1 MEYEAI
7 EALARTVET
16 GPAGNPAWERE
27 VLGGLKSVFAGVQID
42 PAMLTSTEAAF
53 ALACTVFPA
62 WKIELHGPATAT
74 AGIWDCT
81 IREGG
86 TRDDDEV
93 IGIGRGATIP
103 LALTAAMVLA
113 AARRA
118 QGYV

>member
-1 MEYEAI
+1 MKHEAI
-7 EALARTVET
+7 EALAGLVEA
-16 GPAGNPAWERE
+16 GAAGNPDWERE
-27 VLGGLKSVFAGVQID
+27 VLAGLKSVFPKARID
-42 PAMLTSTEAAF
+42 PAVLSSTEAAF
-53 ALACTVFPA
+53 DLACTVFPA

-74 AGIWDCT
+74 AGIWHCT

-93 IGIGRGATIP
+93 IGIGKGGTIP
-103 LALTAAMVLA
+103 LALLAAMLLA